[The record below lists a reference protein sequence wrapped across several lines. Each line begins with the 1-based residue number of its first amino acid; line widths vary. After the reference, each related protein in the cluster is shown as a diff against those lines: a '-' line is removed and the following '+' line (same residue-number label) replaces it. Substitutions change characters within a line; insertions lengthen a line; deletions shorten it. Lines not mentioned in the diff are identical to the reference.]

1 MTTEAK
7 IEAAQKSYAKFRK
20 LQGEYFQQS
29 ADYAR
34 ALGAG
39 TATEAQRLKLVAAKY
54 AYYAA

>member
-1 MTTEAK
+1 MTIEAK
-7 IEAAQKSYAKFRK
+7 IAAAQARYAQFRK

-39 TATEAQRLKLVAAKY
+39 TATEAQRLALVAAKE
-54 AYYAA
+54 AYYTA